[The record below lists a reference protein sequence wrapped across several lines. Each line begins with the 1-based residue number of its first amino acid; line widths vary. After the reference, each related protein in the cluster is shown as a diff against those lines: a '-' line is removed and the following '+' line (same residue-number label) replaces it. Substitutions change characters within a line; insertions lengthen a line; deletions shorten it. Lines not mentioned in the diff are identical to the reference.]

1 MKPKLP
7 PGLYQLRT
15 GRTYSDEELKVIGN
29 RNGWYV
35 VVRATLKK
43 VKE

>member
-1 MKPKLP
+1 MKPKLA

-35 VVRATLKK
+35 VVKAAMKASK
-43 VKE
+43 P